1 MSTSDPE
8 LRAHKEWLGLLQPIG
23 LVVTPHALVRKQAV
37 PDRDQAVRM
46 QARLRGLVD
55 EGDLDKSGKSRRQP
69 RAEQLEPEQSPPAR
83 LRDFPSFVVELLD
96 WRASDLIGGPDAEA
110 LPDDLEVR
118 LADLDDL
125 LRPTYAVRSPDDPA
139 KWLLLI
145 QSLDAGT
152 PLDRPPP
159 DTGRGW
165 HAPPQAKFE
174 RMLRELD
181 VPIGLL
187 HNHEALRLVYAPRGE
202 TSGHL
207 TFPIAG
213 MLEVPNRPTLAALH
227 LLLGDDRLFAQSADR
242 RLPALLHESR
252 KYQNEVSTRLA
263 EQVLLALVE
272 LLRGFQA
279 ADEATGGELINRNA
293 GRDPK
298 HVYGGLLTVLLRLV
312 FLLYAEDRG
321 LLPQDEVWAANYS
334 IVGLF
339 ERLREDA
346 SRHVDTM
353 DQRYGAWAGLVS
365 LFRLVFAGGGHT
377 DDACHIVIPAR
388 KGQLFDPDE
397 YPFLEGRSRGDEFAP
412 GERLDPPRV
421 SDGTIFRVLRGLLIL
436 DGERLSYRALDVEQI
451 GSVYESMMGYD
462 IERAKGASIGVTPH
476 HVVVDLDELLRKKA
490 AERSKWLAEHANC
503 KVSASVQK
511 QVADAKLP
519 ADLVAA
525 LQRRISARTPNILPP
540 GSLYLQPGEERR
552 RTGSHYT
559 PRSLTEPIVRTT
571 LRPILEDLGP
581 APTETQILALKVC
594 DPAMGSGAFLVE
606 ACRQLAEQL
615 KLAWDRHGT
624 QRSIPADEEPLL
636 HAQRLVAEHCLYGV
650 DKNPF
655 AVNLA
660 KLSLWL
666 ATLAKNHP
674 FTFLDHALKCGDSLV
689 GLTRG
694 QIAEFRWDDQVR
706 DDGPLFK
713 WVREAVVRAIDART
727 RIGLEGEDADAA
739 KRAWHRTAEEELADA
754 RLQGDAVIAA
764 FFGAEKDKEREKL
777 REVYWGKVQRWREG
791 DVRGR
796 YELEGIVAE
805 LHAKGVRP
813 FHWEIEFP
821 EVFEGDSPGFDAS
834 VANPPFI
841 GGTLIGGRL
850 GLRYHEALTG
860 LYAPATGLA
869 DLVAFFLRRAFEIIR
884 RGGAFGL
891 VATNT
896 VSQGDTRCA
905 GLEQILRRE
914 GVIYQALLRSRW
926 PGEAAVIVSLLYVA
940 KAHPVDYAVL
950 DGVRVRRISA
960 FLLEGNVDVAPT
972 ILSQNKGRC
981 FRGAKPWGAG
991 FVFENPPADGSSSID
1006 DMERLIALDPRNRD
1020 VIFSFMGGQEFNESP
1035 TQSPNRYII
1044 DFGDV
1049 SEEAARKWPALF
1061 EIIEQRV
1068 RPVRLANKQ
1077 RNYRESWWRHAN
1089 RVEDASP
1096 YLEAH
1101 GRMLALTSLSKYVS
1115 VAFVPQGIIISDLMT
1130 LVLLHQHCDFAVLQS
1145 RVHEAWARFMGSTL
1159 EDRLRYTT
1167 PCFDTFARPQLIDSA
1182 IVESAG
1188 QAYYEFRGALMIRN
1202 DEGLTKTYN
1211 RFHDPDEHD
1220 PDIVKLR
1227 DLHAAMDRA
1236 VLEAYGWHD
1245 LAERA
1250 TCEFQL
1256 DYEDPDEDDED
1267 DGAARK
1273 KTKKKPWRYKWPQDF
1288 HDEVLARLL
1297 ELNAV
1302 RAEQERVASESDTPK
1317 KVSHKRAKKVSNN
1330 VGYSTPLFDSIIES
1344 GSNVFKQTTE
1354 PGILSYPPPPPEAPM
1369 TRGTAKRS
1377 KS

>member
-1 MSTSDPE
+1 MSTVDPE

-23 LVVTPHALVRKQAV
+23 LVVTPPALVRKQAV

-46 QARLRGLVD
+46 QVRLRELVGLPTPA
-55 EGDLDKSGKSRRQP
+55 ELAGSTASTRAQLDP
-69 RAEQLEPEQSPPAR
+69 EPPPPAR
-83 LRDFPSFVVELLD
+83 IRDFPSFVIELLD

-125 LRPTYAVRSPDDPA
+125 LRPTYGVRSPDDA
-139 KWLLLI
+139 GKWLLLV
-145 QSLDAGT
+145 QELDAGT
-152 PLDRPPP
+152 LLDRPPP

-213 MLEVPNRPTLAALH
+213 MLEVPNRPILAALH
-227 LLLGDDRLFAQSADR
+227 LLLGADRLFAQSADR
-242 RLPALLHESR
+242 NLTALLLESR

-263 EQVLLALVE
+263 EQVLQALVE

-279 ADEATGGELINRNA
+279 AAEASGGELLGVNA
-293 GRDPK
+293 GHDPK

-321 LLPQDEVWAANYS
+321 LLPQDEVWASNYS
-334 IVGLF
+334 IIGLF

-397 YPFLEGRSRGDEFAP
+397 YPFLEGRVRGDAFSP

-421 SDGTIFRVLRGLLIL
+421 SDGTIFRVLRGLLML

-451 GSVYESMMGYD
+451 GSVYESMMGFD
-462 IERAKGASIGVTPH
+462 IERAKGTSIGVTPH

-490 AERSKWLAEHANC
+490 SERSKWLAEHANC

-511 QVADAKLP
+511 QLADAKLP

-571 LRPILEDLGP
+571 LRPILEGLGP
-581 APTETQILALKVC
+581 APTEAQILALKVC

-624 QRSIPADEEPLL
+624 QRSIPGDEEPLL

-713 WVREAVVRAIDART
+713 WVRDAVVRAIDART
-727 RIGLEGEDADAA
+727 KIGQEGEDADAA
-739 KRAWHRTAEEELADA
+739 KRVWHRAAEEELADA

-777 REVYWGKVQRWREG
+777 REVYWGNVQRWRAG
-791 DVRGR
+791 DVRAR
-796 YELEGIVAE
+796 NELEAIAAA
-805 LHAKGVRP
+805 LHTKGVRP

-821 EVFEGDSPGFDAS
+821 EVFESTVWLTAAVG
-834 VANPPFI
+834 NPPFMGGTMI
-841 GGTLIGGRL
+841 STHDGGGYLAWLKSYFAHAGGRMDLCAYFFRRMFALLQNGGTL
-850 GLRYHEALTG
+850 GL
-860 LYAPATGLA
+860 
-869 DLVAFFLRRAFEIIR
+869 I
-884 RGGAFGL
+884 
-891 VATNT
+891 ATNT
-896 VSQGDTRCA
+896 IAEGDTRQG
-905 GLEQILRRE
+905 GLARLRHD
-914 GVIYQALLRSRW
+914 GAVIYDAWKRKPW
-926 PGEAAVIVSLLYVA
+926 PGLAAVIVSIVHIRKNRTVSMPHLSGVPVA
-940 KAHPVDYAVL
+940 Q
-950 DGVRVRRISA
+950 ITS
-960 FLLEGNVDVAPT
+960 FLLSA
-972 ILSQNKGRC
+972 
-981 FRGAKPWGAG
+981 GA
-991 FVFENPPADGSSSID
+991 D
-1006 DMERLIALDPRNRD
+1006 
-1020 VIFSFMGGQEFNESP
+1020 ESP
-1035 TQSPNRYII
+1035 VALLGNRGQCFQGTKHYGDGFLFEDGKENATPLAVMHRILDIAPDNQAMILPFLGGDEVNSSPRHLHRRYII
-1044 DFGDV
+1044 NFSDLPF
-1049 SEEAARKWPALF
+1049 EEATKYPELLRLVEEKVKPERQAKSKDVAQWPWWQFWRPRRALYEALSSVQHAFVLSLHSQYFALARVTKDQVFSHGLAVFAHDSYCFFATIQSRIHETWALF
-1061 EIIEQRV
+1061 
-1068 RPVRLANKQ
+1068 L
-1077 RNYRESWWRHAN
+1077 
-1089 RVEDASP
+1089 
-1096 YLEAH
+1096 
-1101 GRMLALTSLSKYVS
+1101 
-1115 VAFVPQGIIISDLMT
+1115 
-1130 LVLLHQHCDFAVLQS
+1130 
-1145 RVHEAWARFMGSTL
+1145 GSTL
-1159 EDRLRYTT
+1159 EDRFRYTPT
-1167 PCFDTFARPQLIDSA
+1167 DCFDTFPFPASW
-1182 IVESAG
+1182 
-1188 QAYYEFRGALMIRN
+1188 QANPMLELVGHAYHEFRAVLMVHN
-1202 DEGLTKTYN
+1202 DEGMTKIYA
-1211 RFHDPDEHD
+1211 RFHEPDEHD

-1227 DLHAAMDRA
+1227 DLHATMDRA
-1236 VLEAYGWHD
+1236 VLESYGWHD

-1256 DYEDPDEDDED
+1256 EYEDLDEDDED
-1267 DGAARK
+1267 EGAARK
-1273 KTKKKPWRYKWPQDF
+1273 KKKKKPWRYKWPQDF
-1288 HDEVLARLL
+1288 RDKVLARLL

-1302 RAEQERVASESDTPK
+1302 RAEQERLAGESATTGT
-1317 KVSHKRAKKVSNN
+1317 KVAKKTSKKTSKG
-1330 VGYSTPLFDSIIES
+1330 VGKKP
-1344 GSNVFKQTTE
+1344 V
-1354 PGILSYPPPPPEAPM
+1354 
-1369 TRGTAKRS
+1369 GTQRS
-1377 KS
+1377 LLPDD